1 MKTLLIINAS
11 PRGARSNSRSFTEL
25 FANKWLESNP
35 DFTVQHREVGQ
46 EAIPHVT
53 EAWIA
58 AAFKPAALRTE
69 EDKIALS
76 ISDQLVAELKNA
88 TVIVLGCPMYNW
100 SVPSALKAYIDQVIR
115 VNETIEIIGEDPKN
129 PYKGLLQNKSV
140 YLLLSRGNG
149 GYGEGE
155 FFEHMNFQSKYLKTV
170 FNIMGIDDVTE
181 IAMNGEAFG
190 GELFENSIREMHSKI
205 NQLTSYADRTS

>member
-11 PRGARSNSRSFTEL
+11 PRGTRSNSRNFTEL
-25 FANKWLESNP
+25 FADKWIARNP
-35 DFTVQHREVGQ
+35 GFRIQQREVGQ
-46 EAIPHVT
+46 EAIPHVS
-53 EAWIA
+53 EEWIA

-69 EDKIALS
+69 EDKMALT

-88 TVIVLGCPMYNW
+88 DVIVLGCPMYNW

-115 VNETIEIIGEDPKN
+115 VNETIEISGEDPKN
-129 PYKGLLQNKSV
+129 PYKGLLKNKSV

-190 GELFENSIREMHSKI
+190 GEYFEQSMKEMHSKI
-205 NQLTSYADRTS
+205 DQHTHSAVINP